1 MLHHHRQI
9 VQNDFLRHIFKGFHP
24 YSKSHVRNAATFTK
38 KGCFASQL
46 ENCSP
51 DVWQQNGEGPG
62 GAGGARRRRGG
73 REDVE
78 EAINVIISSSSQR
91 YNLLP
96 PLGGVFAGQHTLLLQ
111 IVLIFALHFLVE
123 S

>member
-1 MLHHHRQI
+1 M
-9 VQNDFLRHIFKGFHP
+9 
-24 YSKSHVRNAATFTK
+24 
-38 KGCFASQL
+38 ASQL

-51 DVWQQNGEGPG
+51 DVWQQNGEVQG